1 MNFDKIPGV
10 WFVLSVV
17 VFSVKKKACVV
28 LAPLGFGLG
37 FADGGTLVLGNAW
50 VSARRVKRTGFLDRN
65 GVTALLLGGFYV
77 RLILLGIC
85 LYGFIRFLKVDP
97 VGLVTGLSV
106 VPAGLLVMLVM
117 IHIANRRPEEV

>member
-10 WFVLSVV
+10 WFVLSGVV
-17 VFSVKKKACVV
+17 YLVGLMACVV
-28 LAPLGFGLG
+28 LAPHGFGLG
-37 FADGGTLVLGNAW
+37 FAAGGALVLGNAW

-77 RLILLGIC
+77 RLILLGTC

-97 VGLVTGLSV
+97 VGLVAGLSV
-106 VPAGLLVMLVM
+106 VPAGLLVMLVL

>member
-10 WFVLSVV
+10 WFVLSGVV
-17 VFSVKKKACVV
+17 YLVGLLACVV
-28 LAPLGFGLG
+28 WAPLGFGLG
-37 FADGGTLVLGNAW
+37 FAGGGALVLGNAW
-50 VSARRVKRTGFLDRN
+50 FSARRVKRTGFFDRN

-106 VPAGLLVMLVM
+106 VPAGLLVMLVL

>member
-1 MNFDKIPGV
+1 MLSGLLYLVGV
-10 WFVLSVV
+10 LGCILFAPTG
-17 VFSVKKKACVV
+17 FSV
-28 LAPLGFGLG
+28 GFV
-37 FADGGTLVLGNAW
+37 AGGALVLGNAW
-50 VSARRVKRTGFLDRN
+50 ASARRIKSTGFLDRN

-106 VPAGLLVMLVM
+106 VPAGLLVMLVL
-117 IHIANRRPEEV
+117 IYIANRRPEEV

>member
-1 MNFDKIPGV
+1 MNFDKIPGI
-10 WFVLSVV
+10 WFVLSGAVYLV
-17 VFSVKKKACVV
+17 GLLACVV
-28 LAPLGFGLG
+28 LAPQG
-37 FADGGTLVLGNAW
+37 FAFGFAAGGALVLGNAW
-50 VSARRVKRTGFLDRN
+50 VSARRVKRTGFLDRS

-106 VPAGLLVMLVM
+106 VPAGLLSCWF
-117 IHIANRRPEEV
+117 